1 MSADILVVDDETD
14 IRELIGGILEDEGY
28 EARLAANSDDALAA
42 IAERRPSMVVLD
54 IWLQGSKARRAGPA
68 D

>member
-42 IAERRPSMVVLD
+42 ICRAPPIHGGSGHLAAG
-54 IWLQGSKARRAGPA
+54 LQGSMGWTS
-68 D
+68 